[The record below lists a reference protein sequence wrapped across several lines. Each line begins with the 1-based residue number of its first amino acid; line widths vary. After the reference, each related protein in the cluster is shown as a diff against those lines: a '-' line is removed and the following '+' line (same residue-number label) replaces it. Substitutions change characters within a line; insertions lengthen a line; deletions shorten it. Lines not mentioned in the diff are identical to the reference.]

1 MFGKILSVYDY
12 TVVVENLLKRVET
25 SFLGVH
31 VVFEDKHK
39 VVGEISKITCDEIE
53 CVLVGEFI
61 NDIFESGITHKP
73 SGNSKIRIVNKDEVI
88 ILLGNQSIDS
98 KTDLY
103 IGKSLIYEG
112 FNVSANINNLFS
124 NHFAILGNSG
134 SGKSCTVTRLFQNLF
149 YRNTNV
155 PVNARI
161 VLFDVYGEY
170 HTAFEPINQSNN
182 CRYKVITTDIN
193 ADNTEILRIPAYF
206 LEVDEIALLLGADS
220 PAQLSIID
228 KALRY
233 VYLFTEDED
242 KVLAHKNNIIAQAVM
257 DILTSGKE
265 PARIRDQIIAVLT
278 TFKTKNISLDS
289 EIVQPG
295 YTRTLR
301 QCLNLDQT
309 GKINAI
315 QLVTEYIEGF
325 IDESLKLSSSMKPK
339 RYTLSDLYS
348 AFEFALISE
357 GVLKS
362 DKVFDINN
370 TLKVRLESILNGDN
384 LKYFEVND
392 YITREDYVK
401 KLFTN
406 YDGSRVQ
413 LVNFNLNYVDERFA
427 KVLTKVI
434 SKLLLDYAISVDK
447 KENFSVQIL
456 LEEAHRYVV
465 NDNDTNII
473 GYNIFDR
480 ITKEGRKYGV
490 ILGMIT
496 QRPSELSSTALSQ
509 CSNYIVLRMFHPSD
523 LDIIKEITH
532 SISENDLEKI
542 KSLGPGS
549 ALCFGT
555 AFNMP
560 EFTKIDPPNPYPNSS
575 NAQIEGEWFN

>member
-1 MFGKILSVYDY
+1 MFARQDKESYEFKNHILASAIISIMY
-12 TVVVENLLKRVET
+12 TNQT
-25 SFLGVH
+25 S
-31 VVFEDKHK
+31 
-39 VVGEISKITCDEIE
+39 
-53 CVLVGEFI
+53 
-61 NDIFESGITHKP
+61 
-73 SGNSKIRIVNKDEVI
+73 
-88 ILLGNQSIDS
+88 
-98 KTDLY
+98 
-103 IGKSLIYEG
+103 
-112 FNVSANINNLFS
+112 
-124 NHFAILGNSG
+124 
-134 SGKSCTVTRLFQNLF
+134 
-149 YRNTNV
+149 
-155 PVNARI
+155 
-161 VLFDVYGEY
+161 
-170 HTAFEPINQSNN
+170 
-182 CRYKVITTDIN
+182 
-193 ADNTEILRIPAYF
+193 
-206 LEVDEIALLLGADS
+206 
-220 PAQLSIID
+220 
-228 KALRY
+228 
-233 VYLFTEDED
+233 
-242 KVLAHKNNIIAQAVM
+242 
-257 DILTSGKE
+257 
-265 PARIRDQIIAVLT
+265 ARIRDQIIAVLT

-325 IDESLKLSSSMKPK
+325 IDESLKLSSYMKPK

>member
-25 SFLGVH
+25 TFLGVH
-31 VVFEDKHK
+31 VVFEEKYK
-39 VVGEISKITCDEIE
+39 VVAEISKITCDQIE

-61 NDIFESGITHKP
+61 NGKFESGITHKP
-73 SGNSKIRIVNKDEVI
+73 SGNSKIRIVNKEEVI
-88 ILLGNQSIDS
+88 ILLGNQDLDS

-103 IGKSLIYEG
+103 VGKSLIYDG

-134 SGKSCTVTRLFQNLF
+134 SGKSCTVTRLIQNLF
-149 YRNTNV
+149 YRNNNV
-155 PVNARI
+155 PINSRI

-170 HTAFEPINQSNN
+170 HKAFEPINQTGK
-182 CRYKVITTDIN
+182 CKYKVVTTDIRN
-193 ADNTEILRIPAYF
+193 QSTEILKIPAYF
-206 LEVDEIALLLGADS
+206 LEVDDIALLLNAES
-220 PAQLSIID
+220 PAQLAIIE

-233 VYLFTEDED
+233 VYLFTEDEE
-242 KVLAHKNNIIAQAVM
+242 KVIAHKNNIIAQAVM

-278 TFKTKNISLDS
+278 TFKTVDINLDS
-289 EIVQPG
+289 EIIQPG

-315 QLVTEYIEGF
+315 QLVTEYIEQF
-325 IDESLKLSSSMKPK
+325 INENLKLTSDMKPK
-339 RYTLSDLYS
+339 RYTLNDLYA

-370 TLKVRLESILNGDN
+370 TLKVRLESILNSEN

-392 YITREDYVK
+392 YYTREDFVK
-401 KLFTN
+401 KMFTSL
-406 YDGSRVQ
+406 DGNRVQ

-427 KVLTKVI
+427 KIMTKII
-434 SKLLLDYAISVDK
+434 SKLLLDHAITLDK
-447 KENFSVQIL
+447 SQNFSVQIL

-465 NDNDTNII
+465 NDNDQNVI

-496 QRPSELSSTALSQ
+496 QRPSELSTTALSQ
-509 CSNYIVLRMFHPSD
+509 CSNYIVLRMFHPAD

-549 ALCFGT
+549 ALCFGS

-560 EFTKIDPPNPYPNSS
+560 EFTKIDSPNPYPNSS
-575 NAQIEGEWFN
+575 NAQIAGSWFN